1 MARGKKKT
9 NEEFQQELREKS
21 PGVHTDEKYINAS
34 TKISFYCDYGHHWM
48 STPTNILNMHSHCPY
63 CAGQKAIVGET
74 DLWTTRPDIAQLLV
88 DPEDGYLYSQFSH
101 KKIKFLCPICKN
113 QFLQD
118 LNHVSQRGLSCPNC
132 SDNISF
138 PNKFMREILLSLN
151 VDFEPE
157 YSPIWIKPKRYDFYF
172 EHNNKKYIIEMDG
185 GLGHGNDPPNGTFWF
200 DKDLSKSLDEYKDK
214 LAKQHGIDVIRIDC
228 NYNADVA
235 AKNIFNNIVNSKIS
249 DIFDIS
255 KIDIKTCELNAQKTI
270 FKDICDLFN
279 DGKSPKDISSEL
291 HLSAGYVRNMIRKAR
306 RLGIITRPNDCVK
319 NPSLFIAKDDPI
331 ICVETNEKFIGPNE
345 VLKKLGF
352 KIYDVID
359 KPNRS
364 SGKTND
370 GRKRHWVRMNDKDA
384 QMFIQEYYANK

>member
-1 MARGKKKT
+1 MMKVFILTDGKNYVMENPMKIGDYLATTSPVQAKEFTYKQARSLVQKSGKKYSWIKKFQLVDVDSG
-9 NEEFQQELREKS
+9 EESSKS
-21 PGVHTDEKYINAS
+21 LNYKGNADVYVDEKADS
-34 TKISFYCDYGHHWM
+34 
-48 STPTNILNMHSHCPY
+48 
-63 CAGQKAIVGET
+63 GET

-200 DKDLSKSLDEYKDK
+200 DKDLSKSLDEYKDNV
-214 LAKQHGIDVIRIDC
+214 LASI
-228 NYNADVA
+228 
-235 AKNIFNNIVNSKIS
+235 
-249 DIFDIS
+249 
-255 KIDIKTCELNAQKTI
+255 
-270 FKDICDLFN
+270 
-279 DGKSPKDISSEL
+279 
-291 HLSAGYVRNMIRKAR
+291 LSAQLC
-306 RLGIITRPNDCVK
+306 LGC
-319 NPSLFIAKDDPI
+319 SLTI
-331 ICVETNEKFIGPNE
+331 ELST
-345 VLKKLGF
+345 
-352 KIYDVID
+352 Y
-359 KPNRS
+359 
-364 SGKTND
+364 
-370 GRKRHWVRMNDKDA
+370 
-384 QMFIQEYYANK
+384 